1 MELGLL
7 FLASD
12 AGPSKLGAQVQVLP
26 GCAHQSVGKRRDS
39 LSLVASGSKSCRAR
53 QPSLAL
59 AKNALRPGRG
69 RRCPQRSFSLPNLCV
84 SH

>member
-7 FLASD
+7 FW
-12 AGPSKLGAQVQVLP
+12 PQTP
-26 GCAHQSVGKRRDS
+26 GLLSWGLRFKSCHQSVGKRRDS
-39 LSLVASGSKSCRAR
+39 LSLVVSGSKSCRAR